1 MAIVII
7 AIISLIAIGVA
18 VKLYDEQIRASRYG
32 KSIVVYATL
41 LSLITIIYKFVK
53 FIFGG

>member
-1 MAIVII
+1 MIVTII
-7 AIISLIAIGVA
+7 AVISLIAIGIA
-18 VKLYDEQIRASRYG
+18 VKLYDEQIRASKYG
-32 KSIVVYATL
+32 KSVVVYATL

>member
-1 MAIVII
+1 MVVTII
-7 AIISLIAIGVA
+7 AVISLIAIGIA
-18 VKLYDEQIRASRYG
+18 VKLYDEQIRASKYG

>member
-1 MAIVII
+1 MAITII

-18 VKLYDEQIRASRYG
+18 VKLYDEQIRASKYG